1 MARKEYKRWHDNV
14 AKKVDWDL
22 FKKNG
27 LKHKEKWYEHV
38 QEGAVENEEV
48 KVFWDINIQG
58 GNVTEA
64 RRPDI
69 IVTDKKEWKGMII
82 DITVSADV
90 RVEEKNRRKWK
101 STRTWRDI
109 GRLLKLKMI
118 EVMSV
123 VIGALESVTKE
134 FDKWIEKLGIIY
146 NVGVM
151 QKIALSGTERILRKV
166 LEIQRR
172 DHSVNLW
179 SFVVTRVVEE
189 MTALTTVRIW
199 YQTTDDNNNNN
210 NNKMQR
216 QI

>member
-1 MARKEYKRWHDNV
+1 MQYLVSGWEKLARKEYKRWHDNV

-58 GNVTEA
+58 DNVTEA

-69 IVTDKKEWKGMII
+69 IVTDKKEWKGIII
-82 DITVSADV
+82 DITVWADV

-146 NVGVM
+146 NVEVM
-151 QKIALSGTERILRKV
+151 QNCIVGNWEDIEESIGNTKKR
-166 LEIQRR
+166 
-172 DHSVNLW
+172 
-179 SFVVTRVVEE
+179 SFC
-189 MTALTTVRIW
+189 
-199 YQTTDDNNNNN
+199 
-210 NNKMQR
+210 
-216 QI
+216 